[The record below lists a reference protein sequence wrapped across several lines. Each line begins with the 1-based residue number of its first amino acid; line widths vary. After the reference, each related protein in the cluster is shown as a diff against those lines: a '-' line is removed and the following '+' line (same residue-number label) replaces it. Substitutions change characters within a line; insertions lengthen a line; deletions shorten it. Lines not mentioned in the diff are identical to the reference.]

1 MLIFEICLPLKE
13 PLVATFDETRALAS
27 RKSVVIQ
34 DMSIKKSAK
43 KSKFLWLHS
52 SVFVVE

>member
-27 RKSVVIQ
+27 GKSVVIQ
-34 DMSIKKSAK
+34 DISIKKSAK
-43 KSKFLWLHS
+43 KSRFLWLNS
-52 SVFVVE
+52 SFFVVE